1 MNQRAPV
8 PKPSWRLLFAIVLV
22 SIALE
27 LRATAVEPEAPAPR
41 RASVPDVELINQ
53 NGERVRLQSDL
64 IKGRVAALSFIF
76 TSCPTICNTIGVNLG
91 QLRKELGA
99 SLERDIALIS
109 ISVDPATDTPEK
121 LKTWG
126 KSFGAGAGW
135 TLLTW
140 DKDLVTQLLKKL
152 ESYTPNIQ
160 NHSPFLLIVND
171 RTGEWQR
178 VNALETTPQKVAALL
193 QDDLLAGT
201 ARAEPGRHR
210 RAQSA
215 DPGLASLPSSESAQR
230 YFTDVQL
237 TNQDG
242 KHLRFYSDLLQ
253 GKVVVINSFFSGCTA
268 VCKVTMPLFYSL
280 QEKFA
285 ARTGRDLHLISISVD
300 PEADTP
306 AALQRYAA
314 GLGAKPGW
322 DFLTGDKQS
331 VELALRK
338 LGFATEAKEGHSN
351 IFIVGNESTGLWKK
365 VLVTGSPE
373 EIASAVES
381 VLEDG
386 P

>member
-22 SIALE
+22 SIGLE
-27 LRATAVEPEAPAPR
+27 LRATAAEPEAPAPR

-64 IKGRVAALSFIF
+64 INGRVAALSFIF

-135 TLLTW
+135 TLLTG

-193 QDDLLAGT
+193 QEEVRKSLAGAAVST
-201 ARAEPGRHR
+201 GDR
-210 RAQSA
+210 
-215 DPGLASLPSSESAQR
+215 GLASLSSGEPAAQR

-242 KHLRFYSDLLQ
+242 KQLRFYTDLLQ

-285 ARTGRDLHLISISVD
+285 ARTGRNLHLISISVD
-300 PEADTP
+300 PEADSP
-306 AALQRYAA
+306 AALKRYAA

-331 VELALRK
+331 VEVVLRK

-365 VLVTGSPE
+365 VLGTGSPE